1 MKKKEL
7 NLDEIEEVEQTPRR
21 WHNHNHDLS
30 RQYRQHL

>member
-21 WHNHNHDLS
+21 WHNHNHD
-30 RQYRQHL
+30 HMHNHFK